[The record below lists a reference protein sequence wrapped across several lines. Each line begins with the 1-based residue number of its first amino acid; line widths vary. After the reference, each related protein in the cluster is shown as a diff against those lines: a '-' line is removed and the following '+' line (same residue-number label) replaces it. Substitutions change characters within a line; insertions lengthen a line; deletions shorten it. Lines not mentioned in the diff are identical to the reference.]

1 MWEKLINLFIYLLW
15 WNRNY
20 QKWREENQRLASDI
34 KQPQGHLPASL
45 FSTGVNEHTSPGSV
59 TLATLSTLIQPL
71 YHHPHHISCHS
82 DVKHMRFI
90 RFYYQPQPINS
101 TNIGAGI
108 TKFHSSLTFSQW
120 TMNNA
125 CVFIAFNFGYFSKY
139 SALITLK
146 WKSDAEL

>member
-1 MWEKLINLFIYLLW
+1 MWEKLIYLFIYLLW

-71 YHHPHHISCHS
+71 YHHPHHYKLPLRC
-82 DVKHMRFI
+82 
-90 RFYYQPQPINS
+90 
-101 TNIGAGI
+101 
-108 TKFHSSLTFSQW
+108 
-120 TMNNA
+120 
-125 CVFIAFNFGYFSKY
+125 
-139 SALITLK
+139 
-146 WKSDAEL
+146 